1 MAKSKILKEVANNE
15 ISVEI
20 ALRRLYI
27 IASDLEDDALI
38 TWIDKE
44 LNGYSEEDICLWL
57 GLK

>member
-44 LNGYSEEDICLWL
+44 LNGYSEEE
-57 GLK
+57 KVY